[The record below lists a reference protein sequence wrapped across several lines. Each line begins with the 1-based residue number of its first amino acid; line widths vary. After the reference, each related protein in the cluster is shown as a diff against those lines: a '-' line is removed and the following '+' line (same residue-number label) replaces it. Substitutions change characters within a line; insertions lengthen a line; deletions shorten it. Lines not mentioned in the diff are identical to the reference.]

1 MAPLHELPDGLAL
14 LISMAMSF
22 LAELT
27 PLQCIEYLGAALS
40 IAGAELVSRK
50 GTRAPWGW
58 AFWMVANFAF
68 LAVSITNQL
77 WGLAIT
83 QAWFLKTSL
92 TGIYNHLLPSLR
104 AMIGRRT

>member
-1 MAPLHELPDGLAL
+1 MAPLNEIPDGLAM
-14 LISMAMSF
+14 LIAMLVNF
-22 LAELT
+22 VADLT
-27 PLQCIEYLGAALS
+27 PLQCVEYIGAALS

-58 AFWMVANFAF
+58 ALWMVANFAF

-92 TGIYNHLLPSLR
+92 TGIYNHLLPSLKT
-104 AMIGRRT
+104 MTGRHT